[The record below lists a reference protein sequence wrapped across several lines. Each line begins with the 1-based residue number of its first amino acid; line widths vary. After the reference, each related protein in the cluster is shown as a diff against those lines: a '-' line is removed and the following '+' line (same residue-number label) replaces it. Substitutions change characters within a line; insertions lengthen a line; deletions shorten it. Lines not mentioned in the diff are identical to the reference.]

1 MICFYCKKRMC
12 QLSGSRMK
20 SRALGLVNVFGPLG
34 EANPLVLLYLSLPV
48 FRAKISRFL
57 FDSDGRVLS
66 ALVLLG
72 PLSFNVVNIYAPNI
86 VSERKTFFE
95 RLHDFFISNGSRII
109 AGDFNCINNVLDRVR
124 SSNTLLPDKKCLT
137 AFLSDFSLVDVWR
150 KLNPRGVSF
159 TWSNSDHSQAS
170 RIDRFLISRCLFK
183 HVRSNKVLPCAFSDH
198 DFVDFELSLDG
209 FSNNRGGV
217 WRLNTVL
224 LADADFRREVSS
236 VINRQKSRIADFE
249 SLGAWWDDLKLVH
262 SLCLH

>member
-34 EANPLVLLYLSLPV
+34 EANSPAGVALFVSPRFLGQ
-48 FRAKISRFL
+48 ISRFL

-72 PLSFNVVNIYAPNI
+72 PLRFNVINIYAPNT

-95 RLHDFFISNGSRII
+95 RLHDYFISNGSRII
-109 AGDFNCINNVLDRVR
+109 AGDFNCINNVLDRLR
-124 SSNTLLPDKKCLT
+124 SSNTALPDKKCLT

-170 RIDRFLISRCLFK
+170 RIDRFFSFSLF
-183 HVRSNKVLPCAFSDH
+183 V
-198 DFVDFELSLDG
+198 
-209 FSNNRGGV
+209 
-217 WRLNTVL
+217 
-224 LADADFRREVSS
+224 
-236 VINRQKSRIADFE
+236 
-249 SLGAWWDDLKLVH
+249 
-262 SLCLH
+262 